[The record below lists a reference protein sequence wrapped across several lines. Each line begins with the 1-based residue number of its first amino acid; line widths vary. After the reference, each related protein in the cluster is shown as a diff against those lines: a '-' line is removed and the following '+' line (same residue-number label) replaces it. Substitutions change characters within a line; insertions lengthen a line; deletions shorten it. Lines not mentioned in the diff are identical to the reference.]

1 MGSTYNMV
9 YDEDRKMPV
18 FFDFAAEP
26 TVVKQLDVSSGASSV
41 LAEIDWDRDY
51 MLNLQTGAV
60 DAKGGLATAHNA
72 AAQVAMSPPASCF

>member
-51 MLNLQTGAV
+51 IC
-60 DAKGGLATAHNA
+60 AT
-72 AAQVAMSPPASCF
+72 

>member
-9 YDEDRKMPV
+9 YDDDRKMPV

-41 LAEIDWDRDY
+41 LAKIDWNRNY

-60 DAKGGLATAHNA
+60 DAKGDLTPALTAVARA
-72 AAQVAMSPPASCF
+72 AMPPPASCF